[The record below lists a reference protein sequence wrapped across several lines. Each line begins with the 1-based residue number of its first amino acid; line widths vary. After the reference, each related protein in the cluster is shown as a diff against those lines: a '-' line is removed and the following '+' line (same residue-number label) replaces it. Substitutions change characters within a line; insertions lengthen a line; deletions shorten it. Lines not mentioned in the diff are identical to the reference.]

1 MTQPGHFQGALTALV
16 TPFTSS
22 GAVDWPRLTALL
34 ERQLSGGING
44 LVPCGTT
51 GEAPTLSAEEQQ
63 KITALTVEVADGRVP
78 VLAGIGS
85 NNTAAAIDNAK
96 RARDAGA
103 QGVLATAPYYNKP
116 TQAGLVAHFAAIA
129 DAADGVEVC
138 VYDVP
143 GRSAVRLSRQTLLTC
158 AEHPNITAIKDA
170 TGDLVH
176 AAALASQLP
185 DGVSLLSGD
194 DPTLFPFVCLGGH
207 GSISVTS
214 NVLPRRW
221 TALVAAARAGRLAEA
236 RQEHHRLLPLM
247 EGLFLQTNPLPTKAL
262 LSVLG
267 HCEDRFRL
275 PLVPMDP
282 GPRADLLAIWEA
294 LGLSEG

>member
-1 MTQPGHFQGALTALV
+1 MTQPGLFHGALTALV
-16 TPFTSS
+16 TPFTTG
-22 GAVDWPRLTALL
+22 GAIDWPVFCALL
-34 ERQLSGGING
+34 ERQISAGING

-51 GEAPTLSAEEQQ
+51 GEAPTLTAEDQQ
-63 KITALTVEVADGRVP
+63 KVIALAVEVAAGQVP

-85 NNTAAAIDNAK
+85 NSTTAAIENAK

-116 TQAGLVAHFAAIA
+116 TQAGMVAHFTAIA
-129 DAADGVEVC
+129 DAVSEVEVC

-143 GRSAVRLSRQTLLTC
+143 GRSAVRLSRQTLLSC
-158 AEHPNITAIKDA
+158 AQHPNITAIKDA

-176 AAALASQLP
+176 AAALAANLP

-207 GSISVTS
+207 GSISVVS
-214 NVLPRRW
+214 NLLPRRW
-221 TALVAAARAGRLAEA
+221 TALVAAARAGKLAEA
-236 RQEHHRLLPLM
+236 RAEHHRLLPLM

-262 LSVLG
+262 LSALG

-282 GPRADLLAIWEA
+282 GPRAEVLAIWQR
-294 LGLSEG
+294 LGLSDA

>member
-1 MTQPGHFQGALTALV
+1 MTQPGRFHGALTALV
-16 TPFTSS
+16 TPFRSS
-22 GAVDWPRLTALL
+22 GAIDWPVFCALL
-34 ERQLSGGING
+34 ERQLAGGING

-51 GEAPTLSAEEQQ
+51 GEAPTLSADEQE
-63 KITALTVEVADGRVP
+63 KIIALTVEVAAGQVP

-85 NNTAAAIDNAK
+85 NSTQAAIDNAK

-103 QGVLATAPYYNKP
+103 DGVLATTPYYNKP
-116 TQAGLVAHFAAIA
+116 TQAGLVAHFTAIA
-129 DAADGVEVC
+129 DAVPDVEVC

-143 GRSAVRLSRQTLLTC
+143 GRSAVRLSRQTLLRC
-158 AEHPNITAIKDA
+158 AQHPTITAIKDA

-176 AAALASQLP
+176 AAALAASLP

-214 NVLPRRW
+214 NVLPGRW
-221 TALVAAARAGRLAEA
+221 SSLVAAARAGQVAEA
-236 RQEHHRLLPLM
+236 RGEHHRLLPLM
-247 EGLFLQTNPLPTKAL
+247 EGLFVQTNPLPTKAL

-282 GPRADLLAIWEA
+282 GPRAQVLEIWQR
-294 LGLSEG
+294 LGLSDT